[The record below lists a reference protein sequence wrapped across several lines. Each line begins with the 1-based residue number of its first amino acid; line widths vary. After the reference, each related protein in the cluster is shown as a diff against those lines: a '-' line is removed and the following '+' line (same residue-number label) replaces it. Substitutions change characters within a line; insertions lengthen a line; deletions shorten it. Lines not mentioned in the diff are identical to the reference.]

1 MGSGHCRPAGRDGEE
16 RPPYE
21 VDEGGGAFYGPKIDI
36 KINDALGR
44 EWQCSTIQFDF
55 NLPERFGMTY
65 TAQDGTDQQPYMIHR
80 ALLGSLERFFGVL
93 IEHYGGA
100 FPLWL
105 APVQVVVLP
114 VLPANQEYAGE
125 IYDWLREN
133 GFRAELDSRNEK
145 IGYRIREAQLQKVP
159 YMLVV
164 GEKEA
169 ASGQIAVRSRK
180 EGNLGVWDREK
191 FLAKLKEEAESKK

>member
-1 MGSGHCRPAGRDGEE
+1 
-16 RPPYE
+16 
-21 VDEGGGAFYGPKIDI
+21 
-36 KINDALGR
+36 
-44 EWQCSTIQFDF
+44 
-55 NLPERFGMTY
+55 
-65 TAQDGTDQQPYMIHR
+65 
-80 ALLGSLERFFGVL
+80 LGSLERFFGVL